1 VNDATRSKDELGWV
15 ALPHP
20 SDGIRQPVA
29 HANKTLMIK
38 SDDTGPQR
46 PLPPRSASGSDPC
59 AHYGADVRIQV
70 RWRRLEIANMT
81 ALIAARALKN
91 VQDSVA

>member
-1 VNDATRSKDELGWV
+1 MNSAWV

-29 HANKTLMIK
+29 QTNKTLMIK

-46 PLPPRSASGSDPC
+46 QMSVAAS
-59 AHYGADVRIQV
+59 V
-70 RWRRLEIANMT
+70 RWRRLEIANVT
-81 ALIAARALKN
+81 AVIAARALKN

>member
-1 VNDATRSKDELGWV
+1 MNSAWV

-20 SDGIRQPVA
+20 SDGIRQPFA
-29 HANKTLMIK
+29 HVNKTLMIK

-46 PLPPRSASGSDPC
+46 QMSVAASIRL
-59 AHYGADVRIQV
+59 AAATLGAGVRIPV
-70 RWRRLEIANMT
+70 RWRGLEIANMT